1 MILAFAALWIA
12 GFAWLVAVSMRWMV
26 RLKAIRYR
34 ACALVTTCAVPSGA
48 SVRTAVWFARA
59 LVMFTPSRVEAIWKG
74 GLPGFAEPGRD
85 RRSRPAGTGG
95 GRNSPRRC
103 QCL

>member
-12 GFAWLVAVSMRWMV
+12 GFAWLVAVEREMDG
-26 RLKAIRYR
+26 
-34 ACALVTTCAVPSGA
+34 PFEGD
-48 SVRTAVWFARA
+48 
-59 LVMFTPSRVEAIWKG
+59 P
-74 GLPGFAEPGRD
+74 LPGFAEPGRD